1 MCAHYHVTLWVMAMK
16 GALCPHGQTEGKRQS
31 DNKVTGFEETQG

>member
-1 MCAHYHVTLWVMAMK
+1 MLLTMLVGDGDERGTVSPC
-16 GALCPHGQTEGKRQS
+16 QTEGKRQS